1 MLLLKETK
9 QSLCILANANEV
21 NIDYNSYTMRISS
34 NRMLKSYTLDII
46 NSLAVT
52 GDYKGDIWL

>member
-9 QSLCILANANEV
+9 QSLCILANAYEV

-34 NRMLKSYTLDII
+34 DRMIESYTLDII
-46 NSLAVT
+46 NRLTVT
-52 GDYKGDIWL
+52 GDYKGDV

>member
-9 QSLCILANANEV
+9 QSLCILANAYEV

-34 NRMLKSYTLDII
+34 DRMIESYTLDII
-46 NSLAVT
+46 NRLAVT
-52 GDYKGDIWL
+52 GDYKGDVWV

>member
-9 QSLCILANANEV
+9 QSLCILANAYEV

-34 NRMLKSYTLDII
+34 DRMIESYTLDIR
-46 NSLAVT
+46 SEERRV
-52 GDYKGDIWL
+52 GKEC